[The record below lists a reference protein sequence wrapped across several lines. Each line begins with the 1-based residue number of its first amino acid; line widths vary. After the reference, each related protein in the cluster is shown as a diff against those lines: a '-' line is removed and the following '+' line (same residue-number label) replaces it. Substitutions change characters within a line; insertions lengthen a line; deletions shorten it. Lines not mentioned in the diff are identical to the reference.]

1 MSKREETLAK
11 NTFVFALGNIASKFL
26 QFLLVPFYTRVMT
39 GEEFGT
45 VDLLQ
50 AAVSLLLP
58 ISVLSIFE
66 GVFRFAMEKDCDRR
80 QVLSVG
86 LVFTVL
92 GSAVMCLVGLIV
104 QRFLNPVFV
113 WLVIANTA
121 ANALWTLFSQY
132 TKAIGK
138 SVLFSVSSV
147 LMTLFVLILNILF
160 LVVFHMGVEGYM
172 LGYTLSA
179 FLATLFLVPFLGN
192 SFSIRCTGFPA
203 KLVKQML
210 FFSLPLV
217 LNGICWWISSFTDR
231 IMITAFLGTEQN
243 GIYAA
248 ASKIPNLLSV
258 IATIFYQAWQIS
270 ANEEFGKRDGADFY
284 SETFHKLSAITF
296 LLASGLALFCR
307 PINAVFLGAEFSSAW
322 RLMPPLIM
330 MTTCFAFCQFLNSV
344 YSANKDTRMALVT
357 NLICVVVN
365 VLLNRLMIPLWG
377 VYGAAVA
384 TAISYVVLFAVR
396 VIDTR
401 RILPLRYEWGKILG
415 AMVLLLIQCA
425 TFAINPGVLLTYMI
439 AAVAF
444 LGVILLYRKTLA
456 ELIHFAFAMLAK
468 LKEH

>member
-1 MSKREETLAK
+1 VKVLS

-66 GVFRFAMEKDCDRR
+66 GVFRFAMEKDCDRS

-179 FLATLFLVPFLGN
+179 LLATLFLVPFLGN
-192 SFSIRCTGFPA
+192 SFSIRCR
-203 KLVKQML
+203 
-210 FFSLPLV
+210 S
-217 LNGICWWISSFTDR
+217 
-231 IMITAFLGTEQN
+231 
-243 GIYAA
+243 
-248 ASKIPNLLSV
+248 
-258 IATIFYQAWQIS
+258 
-270 ANEEFGKRDGADFY
+270 
-284 SETFHKLSAITF
+284 
-296 LLASGLALFCR
+296 
-307 PINAVFLGAEFSSAW
+307 NAVCLVFRLDFTLG
-322 RLMPPLIM
+322 
-330 MTTCFAFCQFLNSV
+330 
-344 YSANKDTRMALVT
+344 
-357 NLICVVVN
+357 
-365 VLLNRLMIPLWG
+365 
-377 VYGAAVA
+377 
-384 TAISYVVLFAVR
+384 
-396 VIDTR
+396 
-401 RILPLRYEWGKILG
+401 RIR
-415 AMVLLLIQCA
+415 
-425 TFAINPGVLLTYMI
+425 
-439 AAVAF
+439 
-444 LGVILLYRKTLA
+444 
-456 ELIHFAFAMLAK
+456 
-468 LKEH
+468 